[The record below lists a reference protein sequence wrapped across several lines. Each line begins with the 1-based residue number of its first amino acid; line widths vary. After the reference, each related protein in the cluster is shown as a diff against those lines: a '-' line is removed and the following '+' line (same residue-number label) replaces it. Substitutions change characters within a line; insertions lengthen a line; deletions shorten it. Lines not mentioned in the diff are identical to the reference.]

1 MKYIVVAL
9 VVLVGIWSWR
19 RGREQERAERQQQR
33 AAPSPAPAPGTNPTT
48 DMVACA
54 HCGLHLPANEA
65 VPGQRGVYCG
75 HAHRQAH
82 ES

>member
-19 RGREQERAERQQQR
+19 RGREQERQENQR
-33 AAPSPAPAPGTNPTT
+33 RRAPQPPAANHAPTT

-54 HCGLHLPANEA
+54 HCGLHLPANDA
-65 VPGQRGVYCG
+65 VQGQRGVYCG